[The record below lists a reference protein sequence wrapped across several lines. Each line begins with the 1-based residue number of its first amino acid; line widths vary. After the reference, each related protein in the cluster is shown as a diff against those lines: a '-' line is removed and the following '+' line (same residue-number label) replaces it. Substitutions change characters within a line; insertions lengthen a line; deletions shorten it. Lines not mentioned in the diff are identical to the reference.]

1 MSDILPQGLKFLE
14 IGWWVVHALAIWLVY
29 VWAYRR
35 GRRDERNARLHGVP
49 QEPPQRPAP

>member
-35 GRRDERNARLHGVP
+35 GRRDERNARLHGMP